1 MQINWIKEFIQYL
14 KEEKNLSLNTVKSY
28 NSDIKGFFSYTKSK
42 NVKDIR
48 KIDYPFIREYL
59 CFLKEQKI
67 KEQELKK
74 STLARKVAV
83 LRSFFHY
90 LYLKKHTPS
99 FSLAALRGPKLG
111 KKIPSFLEEEEVKK
125 LLNSTEGDNF
135 FHCRDKAILEVLYAT
150 GIRVKELTGLNIDN
164 VDLEEEVVKVKGKGG
179 KERMI
184 PLGSYAIK
192 ALNLYLE
199 KRRQKERTEAKA
211 LFLNRSGE
219 RLSDRSVRKKLNKYL
234 NLANIVKSASPHTL
248 RHSFATH
255 LLNRGADLR
264 SVQELLGHERLSTT
278 QIYTHITPKRLKE
291 VYQKTHPRA

>member
-1 MQINWIKEFIQYL
+1 MEVNWIKKFTQYL

-28 NSDIKGFFSYTKSK
+28 NSDIKGFFLYSKSRD
-42 NVKDIR
+42 VKDIR
-48 KIDYPFIREYL
+48 KIDYHFIREYL
-59 CFLKEQKI
+59 YFLKEQR
-67 KEQELKK
+67 LKK
-74 STLARKVAV
+74 STLTRKVAV
-83 LRSFFHY
+83 LRSFSRY
-90 LYLKKHTPS
+90 LYLKRYTPC

-111 KKIPSFLEEEEVKK
+111 KKIPSFLEEEEIEK
-125 LLNSTEGDNF
+125 LLSSIKGNDF

-150 GIRVKELTGLNIDN
+150 GMRVNELTGLNIDE
-164 VDLEEEVVKVKGKGG
+164 VDLEEKAVKVKGKGN

-199 KRRQKERTEAKA
+199 KRKEKKKSKIKA
-211 LFLNRSGE
+211 LFLNRFGE
-219 RLSDRSVRKKLNKYL
+219 RLSDRAVRKKLNKYL
-234 NLANIVKSASPHTL
+234 DSANISKSASPHTL

>member
-1 MQINWIKEFIQYL
+1 
-14 KEEKNLSLNTVKSY
+14 
-28 NSDIKGFFSYTKSK
+28 
-42 NVKDIR
+42 
-48 KIDYPFIREYL
+48 
-59 CFLKEQKI
+59 CFLKEQK
-67 KEQELKK
+67 LKK
-74 STLARKVAV
+74 TTLSRKVAV

-90 LYLKKHTPS
+90 LYLKKYTPS

-111 KKIPSFLEEEEVKK
+111 KKIPSFLEEEEVEK
-125 LLNSTEGDNF
+125 LLNSTKEDDF

-150 GIRVKELTGLNIDN
+150 GMRVRELTGLNIDE
-164 VDLEEEVVKVKGKGG
+164 VDLEEGVVKVKGKGG

-184 PLGSYAIK
+184 PLGNYAIK

-199 KRRQKERTEAKA
+199 KREQKEGSEVKA
-211 LFLNRSGE
+211 LFLNRFGE
-219 RLSDRSVRKKLNKYL
+219 RLSDRSVREKLNKYL